1 MELAMVD
8 AKAGSRK
15 TVARKT
21 TNQRR
26 KPAASEAS
34 SNRWSQRVTR
44 KSDALDLKRGVFTLT
59 DSKKIAASTVATT
72 RMTLRGHFLSGR
84 SVRIFAKGSARPRGS
99 RPAARSQ

>member
-1 MELAMVD
+1 MVD

-59 DSKKIAASTVATT
+59 RLEEDRGFDGRNDANDPT
-72 RMTLRGHFLSGR
+72 RSFSLGPVCANFCQRECTS
-84 SVRIFAKGSARPRGS
+84 SW
-99 RPAARSQ
+99 